1 MKSYAVTMAIL
12 LTTFSANINADKFY
26 WLIGDLSK
34 IKMSETVK
42 SENILAKVAVGSI
55 MEIPVSWTAALCDF
69 NKNIVPI
76 TVPLESIDSIF
87 TIIAPC
93 GSLCAATRSSRGAW
107 FT

>member
-69 NKNIVPI
+69 NKNIVTYEDKLNSHI
-76 TVPLESIDSIF
+76 AVCAYNG
-87 TIIAPC
+87 TI
-93 GSLCAATRSSRGAW
+93 REH
-107 FT
+107 